1 MQEYTN
7 QLMLFKDIFGKKV
20 QVDFHGGQIS
30 SDAGVLFLR
39 EMEKKIGLIDSIAS
53 TIPEWRHQ
61 GYVKHDIT
69 QLLTQR
75 VFQIACGYEDSNDSN
90 ALRDDPLFKIGCNKE
105 PNSEVV
111 LASQPTMCRFENA
124 PSRTILYRMAKGLIA
139 HFIDSYKKPP
149 EAILLD
155 IDETDDP
162 TYGSQQMSMFN
173 AYYDTYCYQP
183 IHIYEGSS
191 GKLITSILR
200 PGKRPTGK
208 EIKMIV
214 SRIAKKIKA
223 SWPLTGILF
232 RGDAHYSSPEVFS
245 CCEEY
250 NIKFVLGLRGNAIL
264 LKRAQSLI
272 EKAKELYE
280 FRKEP
285 VKIYGEFEYQ
295 ACSWIKPYRVIV
307 KVEYNA
313 KGLNVRFIVTNLAH
327 NHRKFIYEKIYCGR
341 GAMELMIKELKN
353 HLFSDRTSCTSFQAN
368 QFRLFLHSMAYV
380 LLHAFREKYLAGTE
394 FAKAQFDT
402 IRLKL
407 LKIGA
412 RIIPLATKIKI
423 HLSTGCPIKSIF
435 YQIYL
440 SLCSP

>member
-1 MQEYTN
+1 MEEYTN
-7 QLMLFKDIFGKKV
+7 QLMLFEELFGKKV
-20 QVDFHGGQIS
+20 QVDFNGGQIS

-39 EMEKKIGLIDSIAS
+39 EIEKKIGLIKRMAS
-53 TIPEWRHQ
+53 VIPEWRHL
-61 GYVKHDIT
+61 GYVKHSIT

-90 ALRDDPLFKIGCNKE
+90 SLRDDPLFKLGCNKQLD
-105 PNSEVV
+105 SDVA

-124 PSRTILYRMAKGLIA
+124 PSKTILYRMARGLVE
-139 HFIDSYKKPP
+139 HFIDSYKKAP

-162 TYGSQQMSMFN
+162 THGSQQMSLFN

-200 PGKRPTGK
+200 PGKRPSGK
-208 EIKMIV
+208 EISMIL
-214 SRIAKKIKA
+214 SRMVKKLKT
-223 SWPLTGILF
+223 SWPQTGILF
-232 RGDAHYSSPEVFS
+232 RGDAHYSSPQVFR
-245 CCEEY
+245 CCEED
-250 NIKFVLGLRGNAIL
+250 NIKFVLALKGNAVL
-264 LKRAQSLI
+264 LKKAHALI
-272 EKAKELYE
+272 EKAKDLYHY
-280 FRKEP
+280 RKEP
-285 VKIYGEFEYQ
+285 IKIYGEFEYQ
-295 ACSWIKPYRVIV
+295 AASWPEPYRVIV
-307 KVEYNA
+307 KVEYNE
-313 KGLNVRFIVTNLAH
+313 KGLNTRFIVTNLTH
-327 NHRKFIYEKIYCGR
+327 SFRQFVYETIYCGR

-353 HLFSDRTSCTSFQAN
+353 HLSSDRTSCSSFQAN

-380 LLHAFREKYLAGTE
+380 LLHAFREKYLVATE

-402 IRLKL
+402 IRLRL

-423 HLSTGCPIKSIF
+423 HLSTGCPVKSTF

>member
-1 MQEYTN
+1 MPEYTN
-7 QLMLFKDIFGKKV
+7 QLMLFKELSGKKV
-20 QVDFHGGQIS
+20 QVDFNGGQIS

-39 EMEKKIGLIDSIAS
+39 EIENKIGLIQRMASI
-53 TIPEWRHQ
+53 IPEWRHQ
-61 GYVKHDIT
+61 GYIKHHIT
-69 QLLTQR
+69 HLLTQR
-75 VFQIACGYEDSNDSN
+75 VFQIACGYEDGNDSN
-90 ALRDDPLFKIGCNKE
+90 TLREDSLFKLGCNKHIDADTT
-105 PNSEVV
+105 

-124 PSRTILYRMAKGLIA
+124 PSRTILYRMAQGLVE

-162 TYGSQQMSMFN
+162 TYGSQQMSLFN

-214 SRIAKKIKA
+214 SRIVKKIKT
-223 SWPLTGILF
+223 SWPNTGILF
-232 RGDAHYSSPEVFS
+232 RGDAHYSSPEVFQ
-245 CCEEY
+245 CCEHY
-250 NIKFVLGLRGNAIL
+250 NIKFVLGLKGNAVL
-264 LKRAQSLI
+264 LKKAQALI
-272 EKAKELYE
+272 ETAKDLY
-280 FRKEP
+280 RYRQEP
-285 VKIYGEFEYQ
+285 IKIYGEFDYQ
-295 ACSWIKPYRVIV
+295 AGSWSQPYRVIV
-307 KVEYNA
+307 KVECND
-313 KGLNVRFIVTNLAH
+313 KGLNIRFIVTNLMH
-327 NHRKFIYEKIYCGR
+327 SFRQFVYETIYCGR

-353 HLFSDRTSCTSFQAN
+353 HLFSDRTSCSSFQAN

-394 FAKAQFDT
+394 LAKAQFDT
-402 IRLKL
+402 IRLRL

-423 HLSTGCPIKSIF
+423 HLSTGCPIKSTF

>member
-1 MQEYTN
+1 
-7 QLMLFKDIFGKKV
+7 LMLFKEISGKNI
-20 QVDFHGGQIS
+20 QVDFNGGHIS
-30 SDAGVLFLR
+30 SDGGVLFLR
-39 EMEKKIGLIDSIAS
+39 EMERKIGLIQKISS
-53 TIPEWRHQ
+53 LIPDWRHQ

-75 VFQIACGYEDSNDSN
+75 VFQIACGYEDGNDSN
-90 ALRDDPLFKIGCNKE
+90 TLRDDPLFKIGCNKL
-105 PNSEVV
+105 PDSEQT
-111 LASQPTMCRFENA
+111 LASQPTMSRFENA
-124 PSRTILYRMAKGLIA
+124 PSKTMLYRMAQGLLE

-162 TYGSQQMSMFN
+162 TYGSQQMSLFN

-200 PGKRPTGK
+200 PGKRPTGN
-208 EIKMIV
+208 EIAMIV
-214 SRIAKKIKA
+214 SRIAKKIKT
-223 SWPLTGILF
+223 SWPKTDILF
-232 RGDAHYSSPEVFS
+232 RGDAHYSSPPVFAF
-245 CCEEY
+245 CEQY
-250 NIKFVLGLRGNAIL
+250 NIKFVLGLKGNAV
-264 LKRAQSLI
+264 LKRKAQSLL
-272 EKAKELYE
+272 ETATQLYE
-280 FRKEP
+280 LRNAP
-285 VKIYGEFEYQ
+285 VKIYGEFEYK
-295 ACSWIKPYRVIV
+295 ARSWPKPYRIIV
-307 KVEYNA
+307 KVEYNE
-313 KGLNVRFIVTNLAH
+313 KGSNVRFIVTNLVH
-327 NHRKFIYEKIYCGR
+327 SHRKFVYETIYCGR

-353 HLFSDRTSCTSFQAN
+353 HLFSDRTSCSSFQAN

-394 FAKAQFDT
+394 YAKAQFDT
-402 IRLKL
+402 IRLKI

-423 HLSTGCPIKSIF
+423 HLPTSCPIKPTF
-435 YQIYL
+435 YHIYL